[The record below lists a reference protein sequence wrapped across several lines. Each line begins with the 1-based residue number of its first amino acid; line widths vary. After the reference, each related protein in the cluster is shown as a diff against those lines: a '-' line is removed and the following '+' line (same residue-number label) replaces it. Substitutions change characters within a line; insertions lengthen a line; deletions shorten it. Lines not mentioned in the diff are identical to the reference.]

1 VREAWLRVAD
11 SAGGVTDVP
20 LEAFAYGGTTGLTMQ
35 SDAGDWVG
43 HGQSYSYGP
52 TSSYGISGSRSGVH
66 VSVDGV
72 NGDWWY
78 LDFVPSSGD
87 ILAPGTYDGATR
99 YPFNGTGA
107 GMSIDGNG
115 AGCNELDGS
124 FTVNELTFSD
134 GAVRTMSL
142 AFVQHCEH
150 ATPALHGTIS
160 FRAGDRTPPAP
171 WMVPGA
177 APTDIG
183 TPPGG
188 ATASSEATTSGG
200 GAAPLARAVP
210 APAPAA
216 VSVPASGSR
225 AHQAVATQAGRV
237 ATDQHLLSAAL
248 ARLKPATAARARAA
262 AARLAADLRALG
274 RRHEAAA
281 ATRLRAVLGRYAAH
295 RASAAAVR
303 RAARA
308 FRTAA

>member
-1 VREAWLRVAD
+1 MREAWLRVAD
-11 SAGGVTDVP
+11 SAGGVTDVA
-20 LEAFAYGGTTGLTMQ
+20 LEAFAYGGATGLTMQ
-35 SDAGDWVG
+35 SDAGDCVG

-72 NGDWWY
+72 DG
-78 LDFVPSSGD
+78 VPSSGD

-107 GMSIDGNG
+107 GESIDGNG

-124 FTVNELTFSD
+124 FTVNELTFSE
-134 GAVRTMSL
+134 GAVRTMSI

-177 APTDIG
+177 QPTGIG
-183 TPPGG
+183 TPPGV

-200 GAAPLARAVP
+200 GAAPAARAVA
-210 APAPAA
+210 APTAAA
-216 VSVPASGSR
+216 VSAPASRSR
-225 AHQAVATQAGRV
+225 SRQAAATQAGRV
-237 ATDQHLLSAAL
+237 AADQDRLSAAL
-248 ARLKPATAARARAA
+248 ARPKLATAARARAA

-281 ATRLRAVLGRYAAH
+281 PRRLRAVLGRYAAH

-308 FRTAA
+308 FRTTA